1 MVRLRGSKKARPP
14 AEKKPDSAKASTDK
28 NPAAKHPGYTPDGPK
43 RGLTERQWWLG
54 LLVLA
59 GLLLLF
65 TFRGC
70 ILPSGVGPE
79 GPSGGAATATPQAT
93 VTPAAG
99 EYTVE
104 AGDTLSEIATKTGTT
119 VEALAEANGINL
131 NQRIILQ
138 VGQTLQIPGQ

>member
-1 MVRLRGSKKARPP
+1 MVRLRGSKKSAKPP
-14 AEKKPDSAKASTDK
+14 AQKK
-28 NPAAKHPGYTPDGPK
+28 NPAAKHPGYTADSPK
-43 RGLTERQWWLG
+43 LGLTERQWFIS

-79 GPSGGAATATPQAT
+79 GPAAGTATATPQAT
-93 VTPAAG
+93 VTPNAG

-104 AGDTLSEIATKTGTT
+104 AGDTLSEIASKTGTT

-138 VGQTLQIPGQ
+138 VGQQLQIPGQ

>member
-1 MVRLRGSKKARPP
+1 MVRVRISQPG
-14 AEKKPDSAKASTDK
+14 KKPAKKPASPQKK
-28 NPAAKHPGYTPDGPK
+28 NPAAKHPGYTPDEGK
-43 RGLTERQWWLG
+43 RGLTERQWFLG

-70 ILPSGVGPE
+70 ILPSGVGPK
-79 GPSGGAATATPQAT
+79 GPSTTETSATPVATAK
-93 VTPAAG
+93 PAGG

-119 VEALAEANGINL
+119 VEALAAANDINL
-131 NQRIILQ
+131 GQRIILK
-138 VGQTLQIPGQ
+138 VGQKLKIPGQ

>member
-1 MVRLRGSKKARPP
+1 MVRLRGSKP
-14 AEKKPDSAKASTDK
+14 SAKPEAKKK
-28 NPAAKHPGYTPDGPK
+28 NPAAKHPGYTADAPK
-43 RGLTERQWWLG
+43 LGLTERQWFIG

-79 GPSGGAATATPQAT
+79 GPNGGTATATPQAT
-93 VTPAAG
+93 VTPASG

-104 AGDTLSEIATKTGTT
+104 AGDTLAEIAEKTGTT
-119 VEALAEANGINL
+119 VSALAEANGIDL

-138 VGQTLQIPGQ
+138 VGQKLQIPGQ